1 MTEDVKGTASF
12 TGDVEPLLPDG
23 WKPGDDIFAD
33 AKVVENPIDGA
44 DEFRTDTS
52 LDDLFAEEEKVDQQ
66 TPTTTKADTATKPD
80 AVVEATTAPD
90 GEKTEAK
97 TARTLKLKVNHQDR
111 EVDLNSMTDE
121 DIIAIMQ
128 KGYAF
133 DAMKDEE
140 RKKTYRQVYQEQVDA
155 GMTEYVAKLVARD
168 AAEGNTYSLQD
179 EEIVAEPKKEQP
191 SNVRD
196 LQAEVAQL
204 RALYPDFK
212 EMPDAVAKAVSAG
225 APLLS
230 AYIAYRERQ
239 SAQAAAS
246 LKKENEALKQN
257 AASAAK
263 APVTG
268 VSGSG
273 TTYGKPKSKFDLDFE
288 RGFDAGSW

>member
-1 MTEDVKGTASF
+1 MAEDVKGTASLN
-12 TGDVEPLLPDG
+12 GDVEPLLPDG
-23 WKPGDDIFAD
+23 WEPGDDIFAD
-33 AKVVENPIDGA
+33 AKIVEEPIDGA
-44 DEFRTDTS
+44 DEFRTDKG
-52 LDDLFAEEEKVDQQ
+52 LDDLFAEEETEDQP
-66 TPTTTKADTATKPD
+66 TPTTTKADTTTKPD
-80 AVVEATTAPD
+80 ATAATDAAPD
-90 GEKTEAK
+90 GEKAEAK
-97 TARTLKLKVNHQDR
+97 AARTLKLKVNHQDK

-155 GMTEYVAKLVARD
+155 GMTEHVAKLVARE
-168 AAEGNTYSLQD
+168 AADGNTYALED
-179 EEIVAEPKKEQP
+179 ETPTESAEEQP
-191 SNVRD
+191 VNVRD

-212 EMPDAVAKAVSAG
+212 EMPDDVAKAVAAG

-230 AYIAYRERQ
+230 AYIAHREKQ
-239 SAQAAAS
+239 SAKTAAS

-263 APVTG
+263 APVSG

-273 TTYGKPKSKFDLDFE
+273 TTYGKPKSKFDMDFE
-288 RGFDAGSW
+288 KGFNAGTW